1 MTVTHNS
8 RQYTVT
14 RMADGHHWQLTEVGN
29 PRNKLRLNRDQMI
42 LAGFGHVVESEP
54 TFNQFR
60 LQAAQN
66 KAVIARGIGDGDMW
80 MSAYNDMKAAIGYPW
95 HRRSV

>member
-1 MTVTHNS
+1 MTVTHNNK
-8 RQYTVT
+8 QYTVT
-14 RMADGHHWQLTEVGN
+14 RMADNLHWQLTEVAN

-42 LAGFGHVVESEP
+42 LAGFGHVVDSKP
-54 TFNQFR
+54 KFDQYH
-60 LQAAQN
+60 LKLAQKKAA
-66 KAVIARGIGDGDMW
+66 IARETGDGDMW

>member
-1 MTVTHNS
+1 MTVTHNG

-14 RMADGHHWQLTEVGN
+14 KLSANEWKLAMVDA
-29 PRNKLRLNRDQMI
+29 PRNTITLNRRQMD
-42 LAGFGHVVESEP
+42 LAGLLDQVESKSGY
-54 TFNQFR
+54 QLHLR
-60 LQAAQN
+60 AAQN
-66 KAVIARGIGDGDMW
+66 KAVIARGIGDGVMW